1 MAIIHTPTTQKRKPK
16 KLNAKQ
22 RELQAEWEKLMK
34 KYEPKKPLK
43 AKKPEMLIYTLNKPR
58 DDGNDD
64 IPSLDTG
71 PAPALKVEQPKYTGT
86 KMLGVSAMHK
96 SNLVPVFNNDA
107 AVEISRMRRG

>member
-1 MAIIHTPTTQKRKPK
+1 MAILHTSVPKRKPK

-34 KYEPKKPLK
+34 KYEPKKPIKTPKSEALTYSLK
-43 AKKPEMLIYTLNKPR
+43 KARE
-58 DDGNDD
+58 DGNTNYA
-64 IPSLDTG
+64 SLDTG
-71 PAPALKVEQPKYTGT
+71 AAPALKVEQPKYTGT

-107 AVEISRMRRG
+107 VVEITRMRRG